1 MHARDFT
8 SSYYSFF
15 HSHNHAKHI
24 VFIYK
29 ESTYSF
35 NLTAKVRPLY
45 RYFFHIAFLGM
56 SREGK
61 RNQRLSVERICLT
74 YISHDYFLFYGLLLA
89 YTLILFYQKLSNLS
103 SDKVFSSLKEGKI
116 FTLFT
121 PFSPGGAS
129 SSSPGFCGFLP
140 TFPLF
145 RKPPALRLPAHQ

>member
-89 YTLILFYQKLSNLS
+89 YTLERMKRQLPLMVTLPVFALANTESPLRMLSMVSSLSILPSPSTMTKDAKLSS
-103 SDKVFSSLKEGKI
+103 STYTLHSVFTSY
-116 FTLFT
+116 T
-121 PFSPGGAS
+121 
-129 SSSPGFCGFLP
+129 
-140 TFPLF
+140 
-145 RKPPALRLPAHQ
+145 

>member
-15 HSHNHAKHI
+15 HSHNHAKRL

-56 SREGK
+56 SREG
-61 RNQRLSVERICLT
+61 RNAINACRLRESA
-74 YISHDYFLFYGLLLA
+74 LL
-89 YTLILFYQKLSNLS
+89 
-103 SDKVFSSLKEGKI
+103 
-116 FTLFT
+116 
-121 PFSPGGAS
+121 
-129 SSSPGFCGFLP
+129 
-140 TFPLF
+140 TFPTIFFCFTDYCLLIPW
-145 RKPPALRLPAHQ
+145 KG